1 MQAIRFVGWIEL
13 ISATPFACAVITNY
27 RQASDRQLRPRM
39 PADGPFTSRGIVEST
54 QTVSWKKARRHL
66 HDRFRRDC
74 VLFSTSILFTVV

>member
-1 MQAIRFVGWIEL
+1 MKAIRFVGWIEL
-13 ISATPFACAVITNY
+13 ISATLFACAVITNY

-54 QTVSWKKARRHL
+54 PMVSWKKARRHL
-66 HDRFRRDC
+66 HDWFRRDS